1 MASLYTDADE
11 KVFVCVIVITDR
23 RVLDRQLQDAIY
35 QIEHAQ
41 GVVKPIDQA
50 SRQFAET
57 LVYGTTTV
65 ITTLHKFPFAM
76 SELLA
81 VAGADSPDDPSEAEL
96 QQQDVWRQDIAKRRY
111 AVIVDE
117 AHSSQSGESAR
128 EMTSVLG
135 SRAQETLDNS
145 ADDEDVLNAG
155 R

>member
-1 MASLYTDADE
+1 M
-11 KVFVCVIVITDR
+11 
-23 RVLDRQLQDAIY
+23 
-35 QIEHAQ
+35 
-41 GVVKPIDQA
+41 
-50 SRQFAET
+50 
-57 LVYGTTTV
+57 YGTTTV

-76 SELLA
+76 SGLFA
-81 VAGADSPDDPSEAEL
+81 VTGAESANVPSEPEL